1 MQEQFQ
7 PVPKAIEVSQR
18 KDKQRFDDP
27 IFDSTIQPIKNQT
40 NTIKLVLILHEILTG
55 QFQNLRTGHGK
66 NQGET
71 KKLMHRQTHP
81 HFYSEPTAR

>member
-27 IFDSTIQPIKNQT
+27 IFDSTIQPIKNQR
-40 NTIKLVLILHEILTG
+40 NTIKLVLILREILAG
-55 QFQNLRTGHGK
+55 
-66 NQGET
+66 
-71 KKLMHRQTHP
+71 
-81 HFYSEPTAR
+81 